1 MGDVNISRVL
11 QIERGVTAI
20 TMARQ
25 HGDPVPSTWLDA
37 LDQLV
42 ELEVSTWPWV
52 LREWRIVSIPDWKRI
67 RAEAESECD
76 PERVA
81 YAWWMLREVLLD
93 PESLIT
99 LES

>member
-67 RAEAESECD
+67 RAEAEAECD

-81 YAWWMLREVLLD
+81 YAWRMLREVLLA